1 MDSDLKT
8 EGIRIQIREKLN
20 EERVKLW
27 QSPYCTEDGVT
38 CEEEMQILVKNYS
51 SSLGISADS
60 CLASLLELQRH
71 ALDRLRERDRFR
83 ETGLAT
89 IRVRVTDKNH
99 SRRIISLET
108 KLSATVQEVQEEV
121 ASQVGVGFDRIKLIL
136 SGKVLKMN
144 TELHTHGIQNGTH
157 IMAVILHSNP
167 KELQAVESRHRR
179 MEATLADAKLL
190 ASKSNVNNDYYLQVA
205 DQSGKTLNLP
215 QEEREA
221 LVIAMSLH
229 ETGRLALKK
238 EDYALA
244 LVLLLEADKEFS
256 RCKSDLLQSVD
267 NYALLNLD
275 IAWCYLCLRSV
286 SDIPDAEQ
294 RLRKCEMNFHQ
305 SYGPNLE
312 RLLALKGTTGNE
324 AALFMRL
331 HLLQAVVLFHQ
342 NKRQEAST
350 LLARADSELSSLKVD
365 DYSLSTL
372 MELGYTAAEAR
383 FGLRAA
389 HGNLS
394 AAVLYITKQRED
406 KVKAKKEEEAE
417 TQLNRERRKL
427 GRCADGFQWVEPKL
441 HKLLISMG
449 FSSEA
454 ARLALQQSNNNVSH
468 SVQLIQEQPSLL
480 NMASTSKFRVKK
492 EVLQQVVAVGFD
504 PRMAKIA
511 LQHHG
516 GDVEKA
522 VDELVMCG
530 GIIDGEHCT
539 DGKHCFLLHLVI
551 NLSFES

>member
-492 EVLQQVVAVGFD
+492 EVLQQVFSAASHE
-504 PRMAKIA
+504 RAMK
-511 LQHHG
+511 
-516 GDVEKA
+516 
-522 VDELVMCG
+522 
-530 GIIDGEHCT
+530 
-539 DGKHCFLLHLVI
+539 LH
-551 NLSFES
+551 FF